1 MWIYCTDALLEV
13 LKYVF
18 HQTDLRRDLQ
28 QCHDDAD
35 HQLQELHQKDS
46 KLNQLEQELQRQNR
60 ENNKLQNNIDSMFKP
75 QNEQIQYNM
84 GKWVIVNVRFLIG

>member
-1 MWIYCTDALLEV
+1 MWIYCTDALLQA

-18 HQTDLRRDLQ
+18 HQTDLRRELQ
-28 QCHDDAD
+28 QSHDDGD
-35 HQLQELHQKDS
+35 RLQQELRQKDA

-60 ENNKLQNNIDSMFKP
+60 ENNRLQNNIDSMFKP

-84 GKWVIVNVRFLIG
+84 GE